1 MKGNTN
7 RLTEAVD
14 ADNRD
19 DGSHQLDVLCVGQA
33 VRQGPL
39 VPRPDAVALRQ
50 RTDDWFVPRLWRCEF
65 RNVLARYL
73 RARIIGQDQAKALIR
88 GAEAEL
94 VDFEREVDS
103 TEVMDLVAVST
114 CSAYDCEYVAL
125 ARSTGNSLV
134 TEDARIVRDFPDVAV
149 TLATVLSGS

>member
-1 MKGNTN
+1 MLTTETTVPTSSTYCASVRPSARVHSYHDRMRSPCGKGPT
-7 RLTEAVD
+7 T
-14 ADNRD
+14 
-19 DGSHQLDVLCVGQA
+19 GSCPGCGGA
-33 VRQGPL
+33 NSATCSPGTS
-39 VPRPDAVALRQ
+39 VP
-50 RTDDWFVPRLWRCEF
+50 
-65 RNVLARYL
+65 
-73 RARIIGQDQAKALIR
+73 RIIGQDQAKALIR